1 MVCTMASVGSVK
13 AFAISMRVGNHSH
26 RFEDR
31 QHPLLTSLKHIL
43 YHKMIHLA
51 LVENLPC

>member
-1 MVCTMASVGSVK
+1 MGCTMASVGSVK